1 MIINGERVIG
11 LELTAKITIDFMVE
25 GSKEF
30 YVELLDIPE
39 EVSAGELQEL
49 VDKRAK
55 KVKEIKS
62 AEILSSSIKIDRTK
76 PVRH

>member
-1 MIINGERVIG
+1 MG
-11 LELTAKITIDFMVE
+11 LTAKISIDFSVN

-49 VDKRAK
+49 VDKRVE
-55 KVKEIKS
+55 KVRSMKC
-62 AEILSSSIKIDRTK
+62 AEILNAFIKINKADQFSR
-76 PVRH
+76 

>member
-62 AEILSSSIKIDRTK
+62 AEILASSIKIDRTK